1 MNVKVAMVSLGCSKN
16 LVDAEIMMGLL
27 DKNKFNV
34 SGECENADYIV
45 VNTCGFIEAAKEESI
60 DTILEMAQYKTNGQ
74 LKGLIATGCLSE
86 RYNKE
91 LMEAIPELD
100 AVIGTGDYKKIV
112 DIIQNIQNKGEKVVS
127 FGNIDIDF
135 DEELPRKISTASY
148 TAYVKIAEGCDNHCT
163 YCIIPKLRGKYRSRK
178 MGNIVKEVKALAEK
192 GTKEII
198 LIAQDTTMY
207 GIDLYE
213 KRMLSDLLLE
223 LDKIAGIE
231 WIRVMYAY
239 PENIDDRLIETMKN
253 GKKILHYI
261 DIPLQH
267 TEDRILKLM
276 GRRTDK
282 KSIFDL
288 IKKLRKEIP
297 DIIIRST
304 MIAGFPGETIEEHEK
319 MLESIKEL
327 RIDKLGVFDYS
338 REEGTAAA
346 KMTDQIPDN
355 IKELRQFAAMEV
367 QKVVS
372 KEIMEE
378 YIGQFFDV
386 LIESESEGEYI
397 GRTWMDAPEVDGVV
411 YVQSSRPL
419 EIGSFCQ
426 VKITNAIEFDLIGE
440 IEDESAE

>member
-16 LVDAEIMMGLL
+16 LIDAEIMMGLL
-27 DKNKFNV
+27 DENKFNV

-60 DTILEMAQYKTNGQ
+60 DTILEMAQYKTRGQ

-91 LMEAIPELD
+91 LMDAIPELD
-100 AVIGTGDYKKIV
+100 AVIGTGDYQKIV
-112 DIIQNIQNKGEKVVS
+112 EIIENIQNKGEKYIS
-127 FGNIDIDF
+127 YGNIDMDF

-178 MGNIVKEVKALAEK
+178 MENIVKEVKSLAEK

-213 KRMLSDLLLE
+213 KRMLSELLLE
-223 LDKIAGIE
+223 LDKIPGIV

-239 PENIDDRLIETMKN
+239 PENIDDGLIETMKN

-267 TEDRILKLM
+267 TEDRILRLM

-304 MIAGFPGETIEEHEK
+304 MIAGFPGETLEEHDK

-355 IKELRQFAAMEV
+355 IKEQRQFAAMEV
-367 QKVVS
+367 QQVVS
-372 KEIMEE
+372 KEIMGE
-378 YIGQFFDV
+378 YIGKFFDV

-411 YVQSSRPL
+411 YVQSKRPL
-419 EIGSFCQ
+419 EIGSFCR

-440 IEDESAE
+440 IENESAK